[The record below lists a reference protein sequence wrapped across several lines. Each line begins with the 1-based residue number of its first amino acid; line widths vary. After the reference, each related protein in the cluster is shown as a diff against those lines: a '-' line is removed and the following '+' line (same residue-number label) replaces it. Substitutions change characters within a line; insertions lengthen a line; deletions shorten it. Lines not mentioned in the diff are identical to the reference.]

1 MTITPH
7 DIQHKQFREAF
18 RGYNEEDVDT
28 FLDEVA
34 EEYGR
39 VYAENQRLRIQL
51 ASVQQEA
58 AYRGATGSTETPAAA
73 PAGTASASPAVRAE
87 ERAEAREEMKRALV
101 ATQRAAEAALE
112 EAKRRAAEIVAR
124 AEQRAK
130 EIDEMT
136 ARRAKDV
143 DSGAAGALTTIQARV
158 EELRRQEI
166 ELRQR
171 LRRMLAEHVR
181 MLQQLEG
188 EAVGATAL
196 TSAPS
201 SAAVNGPADTP
212 SPAAH
217 MPVAGDAAAASS
229 SPDAS
234 VKRPTRWDS
243 PRAKPVPDG
252 PRPAGIGLRRAAGAE
267 PPAPPPRPM
276 GVRPE
281 GPATSTPSVAEP
293 DTRAAVVARMT
304 RELGDAANPPTEP
317 APADA
322 REFWRR

>member
-7 DIQHKQFREAF
+7 DIQNKEFREAF
-18 RGYNEEDVDT
+18 RGYNEDDVDT

-39 VYAENQRLRIQL
+39 LYAENQRLRIQV
-51 ASVQQEA
+51 ASVQQDA
-58 AYRGATGSTETPAAA
+58 AQRGAVPPE
-73 PAGTASASPAVRAE
+73 GTMPPVSAQAPAVRAE

-166 ELRQR
+166 ELRHR
-171 LRRMLAEHVR
+171 LRRMLTEHVK

-188 EAVGATAL
+188 EGVAAGIASPVPPAAAPAAPPAAEPHGSATL
-196 TSAPS
+196 SSAPPEA
-201 SAAVNGPADTP
+201 SA
-212 SPAAH
+212 
-217 MPVAGDAAAASS
+217 
-229 SPDAS
+229 
-234 VKRPTRWDS
+234 KRPTRWDT
-243 PRAKPVPDG
+243 PRVKPVPPDG

-267 PPAPPPRPM
+267 PPAEPPQRPM

-281 GPATSTPSVAEP
+281 GPAGSNGET

-304 RELGDAANPPTEP
+304 RELGEAAIPPDPGSRPDT
-317 APADA
+317 
-322 REFWRR
+322 REAFWRR